1 MIIFYQNIH
10 DLNFNSINFFF
21 VLAAFIKQLL
31 SDVFWED
38 VDYLIVDTPPGTS
51 DEHITVM
58 ENIK

>member
-1 MIIFYQNIH
+1 MLFLIIHMLRYTKYLSF
-10 DLNFNSINFFF
+10 L
-21 VLAAFIKQLL
+21 AFIKQLL

>member
-1 MIIFYQNIH
+1 MFSKS
-10 DLNFNSINFFF
+10 FNDISSHMSIT
-21 VLAAFIKQLL
+21 AFIKQLL

>member
-1 MIIFYQNIH
+1 M
-10 DLNFNSINFFF
+10 FNYVIPFT
-21 VLAAFIKQLL
+21 AFIKQLL

>member
-1 MIIFYQNIH
+1 MYIYKLYNIYVKNVY
-10 DLNFNSINFFF
+10 LCISFT
-21 VLAAFIKQLL
+21 AFIKQLL
-31 SDVFWED
+31 SDVFWEN